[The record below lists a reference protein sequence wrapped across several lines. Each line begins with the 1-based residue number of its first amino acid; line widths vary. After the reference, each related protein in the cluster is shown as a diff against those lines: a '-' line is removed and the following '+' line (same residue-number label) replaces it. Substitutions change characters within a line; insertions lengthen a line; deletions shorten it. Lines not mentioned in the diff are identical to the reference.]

1 MFDDLLATPLVAEVW
16 RIVRE
21 CNLKGVPSEI
31 VRSSRKVHRPR
42 SIRPS
47 PAWTHFDQEPVRG
60 GRGVFGRKGA
70 AAKHACSQL
79 SLSDEQFWAG

>member
-31 VRSSRKVHRPR
+31 VRSSRKVHRPH
-42 SIRPS
+42 STRPS
-47 PAWTHFDQEPVRG
+47 PAWTYSGREPVRG
-60 GRGVFGRKGA
+60 ETGVFGRKGA
-70 AAKHACSQL
+70 AAKHAYSQL
-79 SLSDEQFWAG
+79 PLSE